1 MSTVSAVTAAGEKST
16 VVVVVVGGVVVDVAG
31 GREVVDSA
39 VVVVLDVIVELEGVV
54 VLDDGSLDADDEH
67 APRTTTVAMIVAVRA
82 VRRSDIPIVSS
93 YMEPPRRRWCRVVNV
108 ADTGR
113 RTRDIPR
120 PIPTL
125 AANSKGTH

>member
-1 MSTVSAVTAAGEKST
+1 M
-16 VVVVVVGGVVVDVAG
+16 VVVA
-31 GREVVDSA
+31 
-39 VVVVLDVIVELEGVV
+39 DVIVEPGGVV
-54 VLDDGSLDADDEH
+54 VLDAGSLDADDEH
-67 APRTTTVAMIVAVRA
+67 APRTKTVAMIAAVKVA
-82 VRRSDIPIVSS
+82 RRSEVPIVSS
-93 YMEPPRRRWCRVVNV
+93 YTEPPRRRWCRVVNV